1 MLLRADVT
9 LLFGNSIHHGS
20 HFAFVAQL
28 LVKYKLTALQ
38 AAFEKIKEELMM
50 VGFISLALTLGQNSF
65 SKICVPTKW
74 STAMLLCNKITNHS
88 TLEERLTLSI
98 RGLEEAAS
106 TNTSQTCK
114 ADHSPFM
121 PSESFHQL
129 HILIFMLATLHV
141 VFTLMIVALGIWT
154 VSKWKAWE
162 ETANSKEKLSAH
174 DGMRLTRNTTFMR
187 AHIIDEW
194 KANTLLSYVVA
205 FFQQFHNIVRE
216 TDYHTVRHGF
226 IMNHMPYNADFN
238 FYNYI
243 RRSLQDD
250 FKYVVGI
257 SPTLWGYSLIW
268 LLLNVDGWESNIIIT
283 AIPLILVL
291 AIGTKLQHVFT
302 KMAVHFNAKHPF
314 TIGLPDIKPNDKLFW
329 FDRPR
334 FILLSIH
341 FILFQN
347 ALEISFDLWAAITF
361 PPDNCL
367 YRHPVFL
374 IGRILIGITVQ
385 MLCGSITLP
394 VYALV
399 SQMGS
404 NVKKA
409 VFKEHIR
416 VALRNWHKRAKA
428 RIRAAQEPG
437 EGSST
442 MSPWASPAFKAI
454 FKAHIQIAVKDW
466 HKRARARTSAR
477 WEAGEGSSTMFPC
490 ASPISK
496 ESLQDAPSRANE
508 HTVEMIGEGSSTM
521 SSCASPSFGA
531 NDHNVEMMI
540 RQ

>member
-1 MLLRADVT
+1 MGKDES
-9 LLFGNSIHHGS
+9 LLFSPTWAISTTCAVFVLSSLVTERAIHFIG
-20 HFAFVAQL
+20 QL

-367 YRHPVFL
+367 YRHPIMLV
-374 IGRILIGITVQ
+374 GRILIGVVVQ
-385 MLCGSITLP
+385 MLCGTITLP

-416 VALRNWHKRAKA
+416 IAVLKWHKRARA
-428 RIRAAQEPG
+428 RIRATEEAG

-442 MSPWASPAFKAI
+442 MSPCASPVYKMGSYM
-454 FKAHIQIAVKDW
+454 KKVVSNEDIQIAVRKW
-466 HKRARARTSAR
+466 HKQARERIRARDG
-477 WEAGEGSSTMFPC
+477 GEGSSTISPC
-490 ASPISK
+490 ASPASNVGMH
-496 ESLQDAPSRANE
+496 APSQ
-508 HTVEMIGEGSSTM
+508 
-521 SSCASPSFGA
+521 A
-531 NDHNVEMMI
+531 NDHSVEMMVLQAFPNI
-540 RQ
+540 